1 MGKEGNSWS
10 NRPIPALI
18 LLHLYCRPSAT
29 TMTLTQLL
37 RPMEI
42 PATVHGF
49 GSSLRDWVANQTET
63 PSAVPEAAL
72 AHSVGNPTD
81 AAYMRSDLFERRRE
95 LMRAWGVFCAG

>member
-1 MGKEGNSWS
+1 
-10 NRPIPALI
+10 
-18 LLHLYCRPSAT
+18 
-29 TMTLTQLL
+29 MTLTQLL

-49 GSSLRDWVANQTET
+49 GSLRDWVAKQTAT

-95 LMRAWGVFCAG
+95 LMRAWADYITG